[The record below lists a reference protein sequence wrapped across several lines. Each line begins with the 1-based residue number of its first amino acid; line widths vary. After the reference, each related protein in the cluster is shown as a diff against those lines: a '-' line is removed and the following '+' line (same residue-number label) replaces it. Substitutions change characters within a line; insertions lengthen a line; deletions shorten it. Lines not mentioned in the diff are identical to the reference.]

1 MQHWFNDNFM
11 YKVMT
16 KSDWQ
21 QQLKQLGKESIQRQQ
36 ELARIA
42 AEQKKQIEE
51 NICFTQ
57 AIGSVTPIK
66 KSNRL
71 QTKVDKS
78 PIIPRKQQEERDTS
92 SDVFIGENM
101 LDDVPPTK
109 YANGGGGQNDIKK
122 LLSLSEDDIFCT
134 LDLHGY
140 KQEEAQLVLNE
151 FIDYIQKNRKNTG
164 EIIHGSGL
172 GSKGFVPKLK
182 HLVRR
187 WLMANPEVL
196 AYVECP
202 RNDGAVRILIKRKRY
217 EEI

>member
-1 MQHWFNDNFM
+1 
-11 YKVMT
+11 MT
-16 KSDWQ
+16 KTDWQ
-21 QQLKQLGKESIQRQQ
+21 KQLKQLGKESIQRQKEQ
-36 ELARIA
+36 ELIESER
-42 AEQKKQIEE
+42 QKQAEE
-51 NICFTQ
+51 NISFTQ
-57 AIGSVTPIK
+57 AVGSVTPLK
-66 KSNRL
+66 RSNRL
-71 QTKVDKS
+71 ETKTDKS

-92 SDVFIGENM
+92 NDVFIGENM
-101 LDDVPPTK
+101 LDDAPPSK
-109 YANGGGGQNDIKK
+109 YANGGGGQNDIRK
-122 LLSLSEDDIFCT
+122 LLSMSEDDIFCT

-140 KQEEAQLVLNE
+140 KQEEAQQVLNE
-151 FIDYIQKNRKNTG
+151 FIAYIQKNRKTTG

-196 AYVECP
+196 AYAECP